1 MFGSSF
7 CLLTEKVTDEEAQ
20 KKNVPVN
27 AFVFFVVSLKKD
39 KVTNEEEKKKK
50 EVKLTSS
57 SFHKIDSCR

>member
-1 MFGSSF
+1 MA
-7 CLLTEKVTDEEAQ
+7 TVKVTDEETQ